1 MRLASYLS
9 RMQPSSPPGGAHE
22 EVRLR
27 GLVDDDAISER
38 GEGGALLVHFLD
50 PCRFI
55 KGVTALA
62 E

>member
-1 MRLASYLS
+1 
-9 RMQPSSPPGGAHE
+9 
-22 EVRLR
+22 VR